1 MNTGGAMQY
10 LMLDHDPTPL
20 RPPRQPLP
28 PLQPLAP
35 DPPAYPPRAAAGPP
49 RPARPS
55 GTVRPALLAGEDLD
69 APDQHIFRGTD

>member
-1 MNTGGAMQY
+1 MQY

-28 PLQPLAP
+28 PLPPLAP
-35 DPPAYPPRAAAGPP
+35 DPPAYLPQTAAGRP
-49 RPARPS
+49 RPESPPW
-55 GTVRPALLAGEDLD
+55 TVRPALLAGEDLD

>member
-1 MNTGGAMQY
+1 MQY

-28 PLQPLAP
+28 QLPPLAP
-35 DPPAYPPRAAAGPP
+35 DPPAYLPRTAADRPPW
-49 RPARPS
+49 
-55 GTVRPALLAGEDLD
+55 TVRPALLAGEDLD